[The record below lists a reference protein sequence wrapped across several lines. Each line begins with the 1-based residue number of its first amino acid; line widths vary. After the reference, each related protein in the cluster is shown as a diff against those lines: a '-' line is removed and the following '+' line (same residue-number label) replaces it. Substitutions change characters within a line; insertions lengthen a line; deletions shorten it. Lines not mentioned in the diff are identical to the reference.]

1 MHCFRMSQIDRIYN
15 LLDAGQDKEAL
26 KLCDQLLKKCQKKQK
41 WTSQWQTILSLKGIT
56 LVRLGKE
63 AYAIELANEVAASQ
77 PNDEQAV
84 QLCANV
90 YRDAHRPEAIPGL
103 YENAIK

>member
-1 MHCFRMSQIDRIYN
+1 MNKWTPKPFIYISCEFS
-15 LLDAGQDKEAL
+15 DPT
-26 KLCDQLLKKCQKKQK
+26 QLLKKCQKKQK